1 MWVVDVGLITGE
13 GCDSE
18 AGAGEGQG
26 CSAAGQVRPFD
37 ANALALI
44 PCIATGL
51 CSPGAEVAWLHA
63 GRLGQKAQ
71 MLEQLYATLKEAA
84 AALEARKQA
93 RARQAFL

>member
-1 MWVVDVGLITGE
+1 
-13 GCDSE
+13 
-18 AGAGEGQG
+18 
-26 CSAAGQVRPFD
+26 
-37 ANALALI
+37 
-44 PCIATGL
+44 
-51 CSPGAEVAWLHA
+51 VAWLHA